1 MPWDKIL
8 EVRWRGGRRKEV
20 FLLHVEKKQKTPPT
34 FLKTPGK
41 PGEALKYSL
50 QNEKETIQ
58 AQDDTKHKGIV
69 FTASSQ
75 NKFERVCNK
84 EIYSRL
90 SNNWGLWWYHQQP
103 QSKPERSQ
111 GKSRFPEAL
120 QAPRA
125 APLPQ
130 PPQA

>member
-1 MPWDKIL
+1 MSWDKIF

-20 FLLHVEKKQKTPPT
+20 FLLHVEKKQKTPLT
-34 FLKTPGK
+34 FLKTTGK
-41 PGEALKYSL
+41 PKEALKYSL
-50 QNEKETIQ
+50 QNEKKTIL

-75 NKFERVCNK
+75 NKFERVRNK

-90 SNNWGLWWYHQQP
+90 SNNGGLWWCHQQP
-103 QSKPERSQ
+103 QSKPKCSQ
-111 GKSRFPEAL
+111 GRSCLPEAS
-120 QAPRA
+120 QALRA

-130 PPQA
+130 PSRA